1 MAYDFKDIKQAALGS
16 VVAVLLFYLIR
27 AGNPI
32 SIDPL
37 VGLIVGIVWLY
48 LSSSP
53 FVSKRRQSKEHA
65 VGNIIVA
72 LLITSGF
79 ALAFKMVDLETL
91 FSFNFFGSA
100 AWLGL
105 LLAIPSAQ
113 FFDKMNIGNMFER
126 WYYRKR

>member
-1 MAYDFKDIKQAALGS
+1 MAYDLKDIKQAALGA
-16 VVAVLLFYLIR
+16 VVAILLFYLIR

-32 SIDPL
+32 TINPTT
-37 VGLIVGIVWLY
+37 GLIVGVIWLY
-48 LSSSP
+48 LASAP
-53 FVSKRRQSKEHA
+53 FVSKRRQSKSHA

-72 LLITSGF
+72 LVVTAGLALTFEMVTWEILTS
-79 ALAFKMVDLETL
+79 FK
-91 FSFNFFGSA
+91 FFGSA

-113 FFDKMNIGNMFER
+113 FFDKMNIGNMYER

>member
-1 MAYDFKDIKQAALGS
+1 MAYDIKDIKQAALGA

-32 SIDPL
+32 SIDPTK
-37 VGLIVGIVWLY
+37 GLIVGLIWLY
-48 LSSSP
+48 LSSMP
-53 FVSKRRQSKEHA
+53 FVSKRRQSKEHSI
-65 VGNIIVA
+65 GNIIVA
-72 LLITSGF
+72 LIVTAGL
-79 ALAFKMVDLETL
+79 ALTFEMVTWETL
-91 FSFNFFGSA
+91 TSFEFFGSA

-113 FFDKMNIGNMFER
+113 FFDKMNIGNMYER